1 MEKTSLRAHITFV
14 ALITSAAGLQ
24 AQTSSVTTFGLID
37 LAATY
42 TDNGSADALS
52 TLSQDGHA
60 SSRIGFRGV
69 ESLGDGLG
77 AGFWL
82 EGALGPDTGCGGP
95 TVGASTCP
103 AHTWQRRSTVSLT
116 SPLGEIRL
124 GRDYT
129 PTFWNYVDFHPF
141 GYNGIGSAGNTV
153 SVLGSGATTF
163 VRANNTIG
171 YFLPGGLGG
180 LYGQAMVA
188 AGEGTPGNK
197 YAGVRLGYKAGA
209 LNVAG
214 FHGKTFRVGPML
226 DAYTVTGLGGAY
238 DFKVLMVMANHAR
251 FDYFNREQTHSLVG
265 VKVPVGGTGTL
276 RAAYIRAR
284 GSLAPTGQLQSANHV
299 VVGYVHDLSIRTSL
313 YATYAS
319 LDNQGAGATGSTFSI
334 GNGATAGFT
343 GGETSRGAQ
352 FGIRH
357 SF

>member
-1 MEKTSLRAHITFV
+1 MKKTSPFVPVALV
-14 ALITSAAGLQ
+14 ALICSAATAQ
-24 AQTSSVTTFGLID
+24 AQTSSVTTFGLLD
-37 LAATY
+37 VAATY
-42 TDNGSADALS
+42 SDNGSASPLR

-60 SSRIGFRGV
+60 SSRIGFRGI
-69 ESLGDGLG
+69 EDLGGGLG

-82 EGALGPDTGCGGP
+82 EGAVGPDTGCGGP

-103 AHTWQRRSTVSLT
+103 GHTWQRRATVSLT
-116 SPLGEIRL
+116 SPFGEVRL

-163 VRANNTIG
+163 VRANNTVG
-171 YFLPGGLGG
+171 YFLPSGLGG
-180 LYGQAMVA
+180 VYGQAMVA

-197 YAGVRLGYKAGA
+197 YAGARVGYKAGA

-214 FHGKTFRVGPML
+214 FSGKTFRDSSML
-226 DAYTVTGLGGAY
+226 DAYTVRGVGGWY
-238 DFKVLMVMANHAR
+238 DFQVLMVMANYAK
-251 FDYFNREQTHSLVG
+251 FEYANRDQTHSLIG
-265 VKVPVGGTGTL
+265 LKVPVGATGTL
-276 RAAYIRAR
+276 RGAYIRVR
-284 GSLAPTGQLQSANHV
+284 GRLGPTGQLQSANHV
-299 VVGYVHDLSIRTSL
+299 AVGYVHDLSKRTAL

-319 LDNQGAGATGSTFSI
+319 IDNQGVGATGSTFSV
-334 GNGATAGFT
+334 GNGSTAGFV

-352 FGIRH
+352 FGVRH